1 MPQYLIDSGAF
12 LALLDNKDKYHQ
24 TAKQFVQA
32 NKEAVY
38 FVPEYI
44 FAETMTLVKGRLG
57 SAAAIRL
64 GESIQ
69 ANVQFHLVPITD
81 DIRRTIW
88 LLFSRYTDK
97 DWSLADCS
105 LFALAQQMGIKVVFS
120 FDRHIDQMEGLSRV
134 P

>member
-12 LALLDNKDKYHQ
+12 LALLDNKDKYHHM
-24 TAKQFVQA
+24 AKQFIQA
-32 NKEAVY
+32 NKDAVY

-44 FAETMTLVKGRLG
+44 FAETMTLVKSRLG

-69 ANVQFHLVPITD
+69 ANVQFHLVPLTD
-81 DIRRTIW
+81 DTRQTIW
-88 LLFSRYTDK
+88 LLFVRYTDK

-105 LFALAQQMGIKVVFS
+105 LFALAQQMGINAVFS
-120 FDRHIDQMEGLSRV
+120 FDHHIDQMVGISRV